1 MEKRIQ
7 ERIHEY
13 FTLFRDDFKK
23 YIQVTIENEDT
34 QSSLMNYIENYPI
47 LQLDKEDFMKRKRV
61 KNNVPYYERCMA
73 YRANTQQCTRRR
85 KKDCLFCGT
94 HTKSQPHGIVSE
106 NNEKTG
112 FIKIVISQHDI
123 HGIMYYLD
131 DKENVYDPTDIMNGS
146 KTPRIIA
153 KYIRNEDG
161 SISIPEFEI

>member
-7 ERIHEY
+7 ERIHSY

-23 YIQVTIENEDT
+23 YIETTSISIEQQT
-34 QSSLMNYIENYPI
+34 SLMNYIENYPI
-47 LQLDKEDFMKRKRV
+47 LQLEKDDFMKRKRV

-112 FIKIVISQHDI
+112 FKKVLISQHDI
-123 HGIMYYLD
+123 GGIMYYID
-131 DKENVYDPTDIMNGS
+131 DEENVYDPTDLMNGS

-153 KYIRNEDG
+153 KYIRNPDNT
-161 SISIPEFEI
+161 ISIPEFEI